1 MQFRVTSPAE
11 PASAIRVTV
20 RLFAQYA
27 ELVGASAVAVELP
40 LGATVADAVA
50 AVRRE
55 AKNGQKLPERPL
67 AALNLTHVLPDQRLA
82 DGDQLA
88 LLPPLAGG

>member
-1 MQFRVTSPAE
+1 MQFRVTSPTE
-11 PASAIRVTV
+11 TVTTIRVTV

-27 ELVGASAVAVELP
+27 ELIGTDAVAVELP
-40 LGATVADAVA
+40 PGGTVADAVA
-50 AVRRE
+50 AVRRQ
-55 AKNGQKLPERPL
+55 AKHGQKLPERPL
-67 AALNLTHVLPDQRLA
+67 AALHLTHVLPDQRLS

>member
-1 MQFRVTSPAE
+1 MQFRAASPAP
-11 PASAIRVTV
+11 PAGAIRVTV

-27 ELVGASAVAVELP
+27 ELMGTDAVAVELP
-40 LGATVADAVA
+40 PGATVGDAIA
-50 AVRRE
+50 AVRRQ
-55 AKNGQKLPERPL
+55 GRGDRLPARPM
-67 AALNLTHVLPDQRLA
+67 AALNLAHVLSSQRLS